1 MNHRRI
7 FSFLIFVTVA
17 LVWCA
22 SFTRVKSQAESRSA
36 QTPVNDPE
44 SVTGMVSHTFTY
56 QGVLKENGAPVTGSR
71 DMTFNLYSNASCKP
85 SSLQSIGPVS
95 VTVNNGLFNVPLA
108 FDAANFNGQ
117 ELWLELLVS
126 SQVMGCQELRPVPYA
141 LSLRPGATIEG
152 YVSTG
157 GSGGNALSVVN
168 DSGQPGATGVS
179 GEAQSAGVSGTS
191 TTTVGSGVKGVNQHG
206 GNAIYADGKI
216 FSSADSELYL
226 SPYSMQVF
234 YNGDILAEGGG
245 GVRIIRTGGIEH
257 VVGITPIPIYGTL
270 FGSAMYIKSIFVCYL
285 ASGPD
290 NHIQSTSIDKN
301 DGMTSTVAYY
311 FDNTERASTSHEC
324 YTLTMPT
331 PRLVVDN
338 SSWVYIDFDLSPAG
352 YVEIYTLKLT
362 LTEQQN

>member
-1 MNHRRI
+1 MNNRRI
-7 FSFLIFVTVA
+7 FSILIFVTIA
-17 LVWCA
+17 LVWVA
-22 SFTRVKSQAESRSA
+22 SFTRVKSQAEASSA
-36 QTPVNDPE
+36 QTPVNDPG

-71 DMTFNLYSNASCKP
+71 NMTFNLYSNASCKGDP
-85 SSLQSIGPVS
+85 LQSIGPVA
-95 VTVNNGLFNVPLA
+95 VTVNNGLFNEPLA
-108 FDAANFNGQ
+108 FDASNYNGQ
-117 ELWLELLVS
+117 ELWLELLVG
-126 SQVMGCQELRPVPYA
+126 SQTMGCQELRPVPYA
-141 LSLRPGATIEG
+141 LSLRPGAIIDG
-152 YVSTG
+152 YVSMG

-168 DSGQPGATGVS
+168 DSSQPGSTGVS

-191 TTTVGSGVKGVNQHG
+191 TTAAGSGVKGVNQHG

-216 FSSADSELYL
+216 FSSADSELYI
-226 SPYSMQVF
+226 SPYSMRVF
-234 YNGDILAEGGG
+234 SNGDILPESGG
-245 GVRIIRTGGIEH
+245 GVRIIRTGSIEH

-270 FGSAMYIKSIFVCYL
+270 FGSAMYAKSISVCYL

-290 NHIQSTSIDKN
+290 NHIQSTAIDKN
-301 DGMTSTVAYY
+301 DGVTATVAYY
-311 FDNTERASTSHEC
+311 FDNTERTSTSHEC
-324 YTLTMPT
+324 YTLTVLT